1 GPRRA
6 RAASRFRRNARH
18 GHSPVRRRGTEIP
31 APSPRE
37 LDADLH
43 QRRRVSRRAQRD
55 FRRSLD
61 HHSRLR
67 AHSARTVR
75 RSAARQMDRRAP
87 GGADAPHFAL
97 FSFGLAAS
105 YRQYALS
112 LRARRQCRGRDGITA
127 LPAFLSNLRRGLG
140 RRLCLCRARDG
151 HAARG
156 RLRGDLRRLRRL
168 SDALSARDDLRPRR
182 DLSHPRPRL
191 DVRRRMDR
199 AADRSCALRR
209 AGPCR
214 LDRASWRHRRG
225 AVAHADVPAPQPGAP
240 PARARAAAA
249 AVQRRGANRMT
260 RADRPLQIGALI
272 FEEVDQLDVTGP
284 FEVLSHL
291 PDTVFRLYGKTTTP
305 ARDVRGLRLLP
316 DARLDDAP
324 RLDVLVVPGG
334 FGQEAVMEDE
344 ETLAWVQRQA
354 GNATHVLS
362 VCTGALILG
371 AAGLLKG
378 RRATTHWAVRH
389 LLPCFGAVGVEERV
403 VVDGKVTSTAGVT
416 AGLDGA
422 LRLAA
427 ALRGEEAAQAIQLF
441 MEYAPQPPFD
451 CGTPKSASSDV
462 VEGVR
467 RQTQAITAQ
476 REATARRI
484 AAKLG

>member
-1 GPRRA
+1 
-6 RAASRFRRNARH
+6 
-18 GHSPVRRRGTEIP
+18 
-31 APSPRE
+31 
-37 LDADLH
+37 
-43 QRRRVSRRAQRD
+43 
-55 FRRSLD
+55 
-61 HHSRLR
+61 
-67 AHSARTVR
+67 
-75 RSAARQMDRRAP
+75 
-87 GGADAPHFAL
+87 
-97 FSFGLAAS
+97 
-105 YRQYALS
+105 
-112 LRARRQCRGRDGITA
+112 
-127 LPAFLSNLRRGLG
+127 
-140 RRLCLCRARDG
+140 
-151 HAARG
+151 
-156 RLRGDLRRLRRL
+156 
-168 SDALSARDDLRPRR
+168 
-182 DLSHPRPRL
+182 
-191 DVRRRMDR
+191 
-199 AADRSCALRR
+199 
-209 AGPCR
+209 
-214 LDRASWRHRRG
+214 
-225 AVAHADVPAPQPGAP
+225 
-240 PARARAAAA
+240 
-249 AVQRRGANRMT
+249 MT
-260 RADRPLQIGALI
+260 RAHRPLEIGFLI
-272 FEEVDQLDVTGP
+272 FEGLDQLDLTGP

-291 PDTVFRLYGKTTTP
+291 PDTVFRLYGKTTAP

-344 ETLAWVQRQA
+344 ETLAWVEWQA
-354 GNATHVLS
+354 GDASHVLS

-484 AAKLG
+484 AAKLGIEA